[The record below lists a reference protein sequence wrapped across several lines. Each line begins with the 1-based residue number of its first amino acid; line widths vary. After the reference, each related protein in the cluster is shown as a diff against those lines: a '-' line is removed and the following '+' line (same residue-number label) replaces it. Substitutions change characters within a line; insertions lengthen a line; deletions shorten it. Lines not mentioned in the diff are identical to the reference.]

1 MKAMMK
7 LAMAAVLLGIGLG
20 SCGDDEPVAPKPVG
34 FSAVTMMHA
43 DPSEPGTVEFRGD
56 TAALAALGY
65 GTTGQAVVPNTSAG
79 VAIRRADGSQLASA
93 RMQPDSSVSV
103 WVILSGT
110 SQQHDAYQIRTSKIV
125 PAAGKVGLRVVH
137 ASSGAP
143 DLRVRL
149 NTSVGTAITPV
160 ALGYRSATTYVD
172 LPVASTGNLVVVADS
187 TTTLMTIPVA
197 GQLEA
202 GSLYTVVLYGSTDSA
217 ADPSVR
223 LTYRMVKE

>member
-1 MKAMMK
+1 MK
-7 LAMAAVLLGIGLG
+7 LAMAAALLGIGLS

-43 DPSEPGTVEFRGD
+43 DPSEPGTVEFRRD
-56 TAALAALGY
+56 TAALATLGY
-65 GTTGQAVVPNTSAG
+65 GATGRAVVPNTSATVVVRG
-79 VAIRRADGSQLASA
+79 ASGAQLASA
-93 RMQPDSSVSV
+93 SMQPDSSASV

-125 PAAGKVGLRVVH
+125 PATGNVGLRVVH
-137 ASSGAP
+137 ASSGTPA
-143 DLRVRL
+143 LRVLL
-149 NTSVGTAITPV
+149 NTAAGTAITPV

-172 LPVASTGNLVVVADS
+172 LPVASTASLVVTADS
-187 TTTLMTIPVA
+187 ATALMTIPVA

-202 GSLYTVVLYGSTDSA
+202 GALYTMVLYGSNNSA

-223 LTYRMVKE
+223 LTYRLVKEE